1 MTKNDL
7 VSAISEQADLS
18 KTEASEV
25 LEELLGIIKATLES
39 DEEVKIPGFGKFEV
53 REKSERLGRNPQTG
67 EDITIDSRR
76 VLTFKPSAMLK
87 DRMNGEQQYTHPD
100 AVAQR

>member
-7 VSAISEQADLS
+7 VSVISEQADLS

-39 DEEVKIPGFGKFEV
+39 DEEVKVAGFGKFEV
-53 REKSERLGRNPQTG
+53 KEKADRRGRNPHTG
-67 EDITIDSRR
+67 EEITIESRK
-76 VLTFKPSAMLK
+76 VVTFKPSALLR
-87 DRMNGEQQYTHPD
+87 DRMNGEQLATKK
-100 AVAQR
+100 R